1 MPSEQTKGS
10 DVSKKTRTTAVPPQ
24 APAPLEP
31 SRAVGLLVLLVSI
44 VFTVVWLSKE
54 GDENLELASA
64 SGLDSSELPENLN
77 GFNSDTWYLADDETW
92 GFVEIPAGQ
101 FTMGS
106 DPRVDRLAYG
116 NEQWSRSVRQG
127 KVTLP
132 TFYISRYET
141 TVAQYKAYLVATGK
155 SSEALNLNKAGNFPV
170 VGVTWPEA
178 LAYGRWLESQLRSA
192 QTTPSSLK
200 QFLNNGG
207 HVTLPN
213 EAEWEKGARGADGRV
228 FPWGAAPRTDMANYN
243 SSSALSVGALPCPLC
258 SYGLLDMAGN
268 VWEMTRSPLQD
279 YPYNPNDDLENLTA
293 DAIWVMRGGSYQDPV
308 NNVRAAARG
317 GIDPGV
323 RNPTI
328 GFRLVISTI

>member
-1 MPSEQTKGS
+1 M
-10 DVSKKTRTTAVPPQ
+10 SKKARTSAAPPE

-31 SRAVGLLVLLVSI
+31 SRAIGLLILLVSI
-44 VFTVVWLSKE
+44 IFTVVWLSRE
-54 GDENLELASA
+54 GEENLELANS
-64 SGLDSSELPENLN
+64 SSLDGSSLPENLT
-77 GFNSDTWYLADDETW
+77 GFNSNTWYLANDENL

-141 TVAQYKAYLVATGK
+141 TVAQYKAYLVATDK
-155 SSEALNLNKAGNFPV
+155 SSDALNLRDAGNYPV

-178 LAYGRWLESQLRSA
+178 LAYGRWLESQLRTSDS
-192 QTTPSSLK
+192 TPNLLK
-200 QFLNNGG
+200 MFLSNGG
-207 HVTLPN
+207 HVTLPS
-213 EAEWEKGARGADGRV
+213 EAEWEKAARGTDARV
-228 FPWGAAPRTDMANYN
+228 FPWGSAPRTDMANYN
-243 SSSALSVGALPCPLC
+243 SSSLLSVGALPCPLC
-258 SYGLLDMAGN
+258 SYGLSDMAGN

-293 DAIWVMRGGSYQDPV
+293 DAIWVMRGGSYQDQV
-308 NNVRAAARG
+308 NNVRAAVRG

-323 RNPTI
+323 RNPSI
-328 GFRLVISTI
+328 GFRIAISTI